1 MLAAIKIL
9 NKTVFTNYN
18 QTKYKKSYI
27 FICVPT
33 IDFVSQTGYN
43 KLLKEDNYEKEEYIT
58 FNKVPCRKK

>member
-1 MLAAIKIL
+1 MFAAIKIL

-43 KLLKEDNYEKEEYIT
+43 KLLKEDNYEKEE
-58 FNKVPCRKK
+58 KAD